1 MIFRSTPA
9 AAILDGSDG
18 SMAGHILRVASAFD
32 ELCEGD
38 HSKRDAAIEAL
49 HLGPGYVYDVRVLA
63 ALERV

>member
-1 MIFRSTPA
+1 
-9 AAILDGSDG
+9 
-18 SMAGHILRVASAFD
+18 MAGHILRVASAFD

-38 HSKRDAAIEAL
+38 HTKRDAAIEAL